1 MLYDLA
7 VSSAGTVAVIGR
19 ALSRPQARELS
30 FELRTLD
37 REMKAREAV
46 QGVVRTVASQRRP
59 GARCCTTLEARARQ
73 CGPRGGVP
81 YAADEPEFGGLE
93 RSRRAGLPAAFSS
106 HRHLSSALPPSDHQP
121 QSTCSGS
128 LAHLSS
134 DHCCLGSSCCRA
146 LGHPCDPASAAP
158 VVDAPGLTRLFDSL
172 SSIPSPRSEAS
183 FYEGMRTLTSYA
195 SQNDLKDDDDLL
207 SDLLVVR
214 RASTLLREG
223 RAHRRVVGGRPRLD
237 PRTT

>member
-1 MLYDLA
+1 MQQTSP
-7 VSSAGTVAVIGR
+7 SSEGWN
-19 ALSRPQARELS
+19 
-30 FELRTLD
+30 
-37 REMKAREAV
+37 
-46 QGVVRTVASQRRP
+46 
-59 GARCCTTLEARARQ
+59 GADVLGCR
-73 CGPRGGVP
+73 
-81 YAADEPEFGGLE
+81 
-93 RSRRAGLPAAFSS
+93 LPSAPIVTFPL
-106 HRHLSSALPPSDHQP
+106 HRRHLTINHNPLALR
-121 QSTCSGS
+121 S

-134 DHCCLGSSCCRA
+134 DHCCLGSFCCRA
-146 LGHPCDPASAAP
+146 LGHSCDPASAAP
-158 VVDAPGLTRLFDSL
+158 VIDAPGLTRLFDSL

-183 FYEGMRTLTSYA
+183 FYEGMRTFTSYA